1 MNRPLFFI
9 TIALIFGMVVAGFT
23 SINYIPAVIILGL
36 AVITY
41 VILNKKYGQ
50 LVFLVFAALGMALFS
65 FQDTYV
71 PKNDIRAYLNGV
83 NTEPDNKNG
92 ITAVKVLVRDDP
104 EYNDNKTLFYGRL
117 ISVFEKGREITGI
130 SGQVRVT
137 LEKDLGFKPQ
147 YGDILYIKGK
157 LRPPEPPKNLGE
169 FDYKRYLRYKQ
180 VFYTVFAKDTACEK
194 QGYRIDNYFKQ
205 MSYGVKNKLLEIIYS
220 SVPKSEA
227 DILNGLMLGN
237 QRVIPDDVYDRFKIT
252 GTVHILAVSGMNVGL
267 IGLFI
272 FLVLKVFRVKRK
284 AAAVITLVFITVFAV
299 ITGAGASIVRATIM
313 GCVVLAGQI
322 LEKDTDMI
330 NSLSI
335 AAFILLLFNPS
346 NLYDVG
352 FQLSFLATFGIIYF
366 IDWVE
371 DKFKAMPKWLS
382 GTLASTVAAQLFLTP
397 VMADTFHQASVISV
411 LANIFIVPLS
421 GMISILGFAMWLFG
435 SWSAALGKIFGASIW
450 VMIKAM
456 MLIVDTLAKVPYAA
470 VSIKTMPVLL
480 VLIYYIFFLILPH
493 DDIDIKI
500 GNTGLKTVLGGFLL
514 ICIPLHLLL
523 PGAKPAFYAL
533 SARGVNA
540 AMLVTEDN
548 KKVLMLG
555 RDDYKNNFGVK
566 NTLIPFL
573 RYEGVN
579 NIDKLV
585 LYSVEN
591 SANVAALERSF
602 MIKGITAD
610 PLSFARLDNDK
621 GVVKIEEDYYIKEGS
636 KTFLTF
642 TPDGVD
648 AVFGDKEVLFLK
660 SITPG
665 IEKRTGCVIYSCIS
679 DKNAILPLSKDN
691 ICVINSANA
700 GFYRKPPPIEVE
712 NIWDLSAKGM
722 FKYP

>member
-9 TIALIFGMVVAGFT
+9 TAALIFGMVAAGFT
-23 SINYIPAVIILGL
+23 SINYIPAFIILGV
-36 AVITY
+36 AVTAYIF
-41 VILNKKYGQ
+41 LNKKFGQ
-50 LVFLVFAALGMALFS
+50 LVFLVFAVFGMALFS

-71 PKNDIRAYLNGV
+71 PKNDIRAYLQGV
-83 NTEPDNKNG
+83 NAETDNKNG

-104 EYNDNKTLFYGRL
+104 EYNDNKTLFYGEL

-137 LEKDLGFKPQ
+137 LEKDLGFKPR

-157 LRPPEPPKNLGE
+157 LREPEPPKNLGE

-194 QGYRIDNYFKQ
+194 QGSRIDNLFKQ
-205 MSYGVKNKLLEIIYS
+205 VSYGVKYKLLEVIYS
-220 SVPKSEA
+220 SVPKAEA

-284 AAAVITLVFITVFAV
+284 AAAVITLLFIIIFAV

-313 GCVVLAGQI
+313 GCVVLVGQI
-322 LEKDTDMI
+322 LEKDTNLI

-371 DKFKAMPKWLS
+371 AKIKGMPKWLS
-382 GTLASTVAAQLFLTP
+382 GTLASSVAAQLFLTP
-397 VMADTFHQASVISV
+397 VMADTFHQTSVISV

-450 VMIKAM
+450 VMIKFM
-456 MLIVDTLAKVPYAA
+456 MLIVDTLAKAPYAA
-470 VSIKTMPVLL
+470 ISIKTMPALL
-480 VLIYYIFFLILPH
+480 VIIYYLFFIILPY
-493 DDIDIKI
+493 DDIDIKLK
-500 GNTGLKTVLGGFLL
+500 NTGLKTVLGISLL
-514 ICIPLHLLL
+514 ICFPLHLLL
-523 PGAKPAFYAL
+523 PGDKPAFYAL

-540 AMLVTEDN
+540 ALLVTGDN

-591 SANVAALERSF
+591 SANIAALKRSF
-602 MIKGITAD
+602 MIKGIAAD

-621 GVVKIEEDYYIKEGS
+621 GAVKIAEDYYIKEGS

-642 TPDGVD
+642 STDGVD
-648 AVFGDKEVLFLK
+648 AAFGDKEILFLK
-660 SITPG
+660 SISPG
-665 IEKRTGCVIYSCIS
+665 IEKRTGCVIYSCVA
-679 DKNAILPLSKDN
+679 DKNAVLPLAKNN
-691 ICVINSANA
+691 ICVINSANE
-700 GFYRKPPPIEVE
+700 GFYRKPPPVE
-712 NIWDLSAKGM
+712 ADNIWDLSEKGM